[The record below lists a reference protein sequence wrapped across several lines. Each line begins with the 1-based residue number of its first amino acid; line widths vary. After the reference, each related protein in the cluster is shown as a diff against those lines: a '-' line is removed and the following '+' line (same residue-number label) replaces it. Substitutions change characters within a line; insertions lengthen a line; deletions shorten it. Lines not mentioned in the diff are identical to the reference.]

1 MVPGTGSA
9 LAFGKVDCSGK
20 LVGLTLA
27 GIAPG
32 VPGLAVG
39 LIEALGGTGN
49 LPCWI
54 SAARCVTAAG
64 KAGPAP
70 RSCPAAAAA
79 AGLPGGAGSDGRLI
93 TVLMTVVLWMLL

>member
-1 MVPGTGSA
+1 MGSA
-9 LAFGKVDCSGK
+9 LAFGRVDCSGK

-32 VPGLAVG
+32 VPGFAVG
-39 LIEALGGTGN
+39 LIEALCGTGN

-64 KAGPAP
+64 NAGPAP
-70 RSCPAAAAA
+70 AGCPAAA
-79 AGLPGGAGSDGRLI
+79 AGLPGGTGSGGRLI